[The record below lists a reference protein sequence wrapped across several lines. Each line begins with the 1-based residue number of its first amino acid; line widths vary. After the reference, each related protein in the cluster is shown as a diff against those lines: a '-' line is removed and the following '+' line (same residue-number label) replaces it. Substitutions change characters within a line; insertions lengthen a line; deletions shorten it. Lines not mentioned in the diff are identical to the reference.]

1 MNEKT
6 ITYEFTIG
14 KLAAHEVR
22 VYLTRV
28 AMNEY
33 DFDWKEVPGWF
44 STTFIVKG
52 DVEIV
57 VRVYKDLMKW
67 ARENGLLDEAE

>member
-1 MNEKT
+1 MNNKP
-6 ITYEFTIG
+6 ITYEFTVG
-14 KLAAHEVR
+14 KLAAHEIR

-28 AMNEY
+28 TMNEY

-44 STTFIVKG
+44 RTTFLVKG
-52 DVEIV
+52 NAEV
-57 VRVYKDLMKW
+57 VVTVYKDLMKW